1 MTTIMEG
8 TTKGRGAPRGVDQGT
23 MEIIKENEHEILD
36 T

>member
-8 TTKGRGAPRGVDQGT
+8 TTKGRGAPRALDQDT
-23 MEIIKENEHEILD
+23 TKIIEEDEHEILD